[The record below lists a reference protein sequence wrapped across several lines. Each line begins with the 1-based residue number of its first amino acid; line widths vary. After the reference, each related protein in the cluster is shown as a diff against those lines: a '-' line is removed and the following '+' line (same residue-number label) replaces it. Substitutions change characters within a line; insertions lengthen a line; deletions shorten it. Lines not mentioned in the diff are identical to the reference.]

1 MKGTAFFT
9 AQIKQSRQ
17 QVLSNLRN
25 RMEKSLHCPMCVA
38 AFQGRGAEDRYRA
51 HYKEKHGKGK

>member
-1 MKGTAFFT
+1 MRRPQNLA
-9 AQIKQSRQ
+9 IIRQ
-17 QVLSNLRN
+17 TREHFLVKRQNWT
-25 RMEKSLHCPMCVA
+25 EKSLHCPMCVA